1 MNPRNVALV
10 CSPENDLYRVL
21 STTGW
26 SVPRYDTSVEAVE
39 RSVPGQGI
47 AILADRYPAR
57 QTAVS
62 GAVIAQAAR
71 KTLRLYIEY
80 PETLPG
86 LEFGRP
92 EADKHLRGVVTS
104 DFFGP
109 TLAPLRIVLI
119 NGCTYVPVTAE
130 HTHLVLAKVAGVD
143 TAVFGLKDTP
153 ATPLLF
159 EHACGAV
166 LVATTHLS
174 QFVTGRYL
182 PEDAWRTV
190 WKAILRWLQPLDG
203 TVLEI
208 QWAATVC
215 PRYGRNE
222 VLPKDVEAQAL
233 HLSADWVIRSR
244 TLRHPQ
250 WPRMALDWSL
260 AYNTVK
266 DMPGADWPKGD
277 GSWGILEGFSSS
289 IRANGTQAM
298 RYAVRA
304 DCASEVAMLMALD
317 AHVSGR
323 AHHRTIAANLVDYV
337 LFQSGLATRHRS
349 DVSHPADGLIGWE
362 LDRADYWGDDNAR
375 ALLGMWSVAALQEES
390 RWDDALARNLLANL
404 RTTGVY
410 GFRER
415 CLDDARLEK
424 NGWRHYWQSL
434 HVDYSPHM
442 QAWLWACFLWAH
454 NKSGFE
460 PFLTRAETGVRRLME
475 AYPKWDY
482 TNGSGALELARALLP
497 LAWLVRVKDTPEHR
511 GWLRRIAT
519 DLIALQDATG
529 AVREIIRPAFGA
541 YKDCL
546 TKSNAAYGT
555 CETSLI
561 QSDGDPIADM
571 LYTCNFALVGLHE
584 ATATTGEALYAE
596 AEEKLA
602 KFLCR
607 IQVQSESHPEFEGAW
622 FRAFNFGNWQYWASN
637 ADPEWGAWCAET
649 GWTQPWIAGT
659 LALRQMKTSL
669 WELTQRATFSH
680 QFERL
685 QREMLPVS
693 RE

>member
-1 MNPRNVALV
+1 MNPKNVALV

-21 STTGW
+21 STAGQN
-26 SVPRYDTSVEAVE
+26 VQRYDTSVEAVA
-39 RSVPGQGI
+39 RSEAGQGI
-47 AILADRYPAR
+47 AILADGYPAR
-57 QTAVS
+57 RTTLPEAVLD
-62 GAVIAQAAR
+62 QATK

-80 PETLPG
+80 PATLPG

-92 EADKHLRGVVTS
+92 ETDKHLRGVVTS

-109 TLAPLRIVLI
+109 ALEPMRIVLI
-119 NGCTYVPVTAE
+119 NGCTYVPVTTE

-143 TAVFGLKDTP
+143 TAVFGLQDTP
-153 ATPLLF
+153 TTALLF
-159 EHACGAV
+159 EHACGV
-166 LVATTHLS
+166 LLVATTQLS

-182 PEDAWRTV
+182 PEEAWRTV
-190 WKAILRWLQPLDG
+190 WQAILRWLQPLDK
-203 TVLEI
+203 TVPELL
-208 QWAATVC
+208 WTATVR
-215 PRYGRNE
+215 PHYGRNE
-222 VLPKDVEAQAL
+222 SLPTDVEAQAL
-233 HLSADWVIRSR
+233 HRSANWVIRSR
-244 TLRHPQ
+244 ILRHPQ
-250 WPRMALDWSL
+250 WPRMALDWSFK
-260 AYNTVK
+260 YNTVK
-266 DMPGADWPKGD
+266 DMPGADWPIGD
-277 GSWGILEGFSSS
+277 GSLGVLEGFSST
-289 IRANGTQAM
+289 IHADGTQAM

-304 DCASEVAMLMALD
+304 DCAGEVAMLMALD
-317 AHVSGR
+317 GHVSGR
-323 AHHRTIAANLVDYV
+323 TRHRTIAANLVDYV

-349 DVSHPADGLIGWE
+349 DVSHPSGGLIGWE
-362 LDRADYWGDDNAR
+362 LDRTDYWGDDNGR
-375 ALLGMWSVAALQEES
+375 ALLGMWTVAALQEDS
-390 RWDDALARNLLANL
+390 RWDDVLARILLANL

-454 NKSGFE
+454 TKTGFE
-460 PFLTRAETGVRRLME
+460 PFLTRAETGARMLME

-511 GWLRRIAT
+511 GWLCHIAT
-519 DLIALQDATG
+519 DLIALQDASG

-546 TKSNAAYGT
+546 AKSNAAYGA

-571 LYTCNFALVGLHE
+571 LYTCNFALIGLHE
-584 ATATTGEALYAE
+584 ATAATGEALYAE

-607 IQVQSESHPEFEGAW
+607 IQVQSELHPEFDGAW

-637 ADPEWGAWCAET
+637 ADSEWGAWCTET
-649 GWTQPWIAGT
+649 GWTQPWIAGA

-669 WELTQRATFSH
+669 WELTQRTTFS
-680 QFERL
+680 QEFGRL

-693 RE
+693 